1 MRESSHKDIPS
12 SRELFLAKGDFK
24 MRFVFKWVFGFFL
37 LILCASCSFIPQ
49 ASPLAVISEKTSPS
63 SSPNIPSIPSPT
75 PSTPANH
82 AGVERT
88 IQVGNTQRTYHIIVP
103 QKYSGS
109 PIPLV
114 LFLHGR
120 GGNAPVFEGTC
131 AMSRKAEE
139 VGFILIYPEA
149 LGDPAAWNAG
159 FNRGRLDWV
168 DDVSFIRELI
178 ASLRSEFAIDPLRI
192 YVGGY
197 SSGGIMS
204 YRLATELADTVAAF
218 GVMAGTIGARLPDG
232 GTSQIPEPKVPV
244 SIVHIHGIKD
254 NVVPYDGY
262 NSTIVPSDYF
272 SAPRSVQ
279 YWVENDK
286 CNPNPARENSF
297 SGQLIKETYSGCKD
311 GKTIAFYTLPSGDH
325 TWPTSANPIQ
335 GQKISASDLMWE
347 FFQAH
352 PRLSPAP

>member
-1 MRESSHKDIPS
+1 
-12 SRELFLAKGDFK
+12 
-24 MRFVFKWVFGFFL
+24 MRFVVKRVFGFVW
-37 LILCASCSFIPQ
+37 LILCVACSFIPQ
-49 ASPLAVISEKTSPS
+49 ANPQSIISDKTSPT
-63 SSPNIPSIPSPT
+63 SSPTIQSIPSKTPT
-75 PSTPANH
+75 ATSDH
-82 AGVERT
+82 SGVEHS
-88 IQVGNTQRTYHIIVP
+88 IKVGNTQRTYHIIVP
-103 QKYSGS
+103 QNYTGA
-109 PIPLV
+109 PTPLV

-139 VGFILIYPEA
+139 VGFILVYPEA
-149 LGDPAAWNAG
+149 LGSPAAWNAG

-168 DDVSFIRELI
+168 DDVGFIRELI
-178 ASLRSEFAIDPLRI
+178 ASLRGEFSIDPQRI

-232 GTSQIPEPKVPV
+232 SISQIPEPKVSV
-244 SIVHIHGIKD
+244 SILHIHGIKD
-254 NVVPYDGY
+254 DVVPYDGY

-279 YWVENDK
+279 YWVEKDK
-286 CNPNPARENSF
+286 CNPSPTREYGF

-325 TWPTSANPIQ
+325 TWPTSSAPIQ